1 MVITPQ
7 TKLKSIQF
15 LQISHCHMQNAW
27 QSCASQV
34 VFRLSSILGAVGLF
48 RSEMRLILTLIWP
61 WFFCR
66 TVSFYLSAV
75 SLSRQRQDIL
85 NFSCWPLSRI
95 FHVTWP
101 ICKKFRYWF
110 RLRSSLVHL
119 DLHLVVDQLITSLL
133 TTPCWQDLTRSKQLS
148 TVAILG
154 FQFVLKN
161 LS

>member
-1 MVITPQ
+1 MIES
-7 TKLKSIQF
+7 KLKPKNCNRGQLFRPCWVSSARCNKLWSNQLVDWSSILTKCRWWSLLRRNSNRSNF

-75 SLSRQRQDIL
+75 SLSRQRQDLL
-85 NFSCWPLSRI
+85 NFSCWPFSRI

-101 ICKKFRYWF
+101 ICKKFRF
-110 RLRSSLVHL
+110 
-119 DLHLVVDQLITSLL
+119 
-133 TTPCWQDLTRSKQLS
+133 
-148 TVAILG
+148 
-154 FQFVLKN
+154 
-161 LS
+161 